1 MSFAVSVDWGRNFFA
16 KKSHQT
22 ESGENW
28 RAEGDY
34 GVSSCRVWI
43 HIFFA
48 VVVHT
53 SIYIDERDVVRETP
67 LAEIVVYSRDELPS
81 DSVTKLD
88 YF

>member
-1 MSFAVSVDWGRNFFA
+1 MLKNLIRQNPERIGERKAIMEFLLAVYGSF
-16 KKSHQT
+16 
-22 ESGENW
+22 
-28 RAEGDY
+28 
-34 GVSSCRVWI
+34 
-43 HIFFA
+43 FFA

-81 DSVTKLD
+81 DSVDKLD

>member
-1 MSFAVSVDWGRNFFA
+1 MDLF
-16 KKSHQT
+16 
-22 ESGENW
+22 
-28 RAEGDY
+28 
-34 GVSSCRVWI
+34 
-43 HIFFA
+43 FFA

-81 DSVTKLD
+81 DSVDKLD